1 MIDLGQC
8 FIGIEFG
15 STRIK
20 SVLIDSNFQVLAK
33 GEYDWENKLENG
45 FWTYSYQKI
54 IEGMQGCYASLKEQV
69 RTKFGIVLSKAGGI
83 GISGMMHGYI
93 PLDNCGKPLVSFRT
107 WRNNNAEGAAT
118 ELTKLFG
125 YPVPAR
131 WSIAHLYYAIQKG
144 EKHILEIATITTLAG
159 YVHFLLTG
167 KKVVGIG
174 EASGIFPIDTTTL
187 NYDQSML
194 AAFDESVKGKLS
206 DSIKNI
212 LPAVLVAGKSA
223 GCLTAEGAL
232 LMDPEGDLQAGIA
245 LCPPEGDA
253 GTGMV
258 ATNSVKAGTGNVS
271 AGTSIFSMVVLDK
284 PLSRVHGGID
294 LVTTPCGKEVAMVH
308 CNNCSSEINAWVS
321 VFEEFSEKTGRKI
334 EKSELYK
341 VLFESAPEGDA
352 NCGGTVSCNY
362 LSGENLTGIGKGIP
376 LVMRTAEGSF
386 NLANFMR
393 SLLYSAFVTLKI
405 GMDELIRGE
414 KLKIDKIYAHGGIFK
429 TEGVCQQFLADAM
442 KVPTTTMKT
451 ASEDGAWGMAVLASY
466 MGESLTLAQYL
477 ERKVFAGEEERM
489 CVPEKVNAEG
499 FEEYTKN
506 FKKLLIAERALS
518 ELA

>member
-1 MIDLGQC
+1 
-8 FIGIEFG
+8 
-15 STRIK
+15 
-20 SVLIDSNFQVLAK
+20 
-33 GEYDWENKLENG
+33 
-45 FWTYSYQKI
+45 
-54 IEGMQGCYASLKEQV
+54 
-69 RTKFGIVLSKAGGI
+69 
-83 GISGMMHGYI
+83 MMHGYI
-93 PLDNCGKPLVSFRT
+93 PLDNSGKPLVSFRT

-284 PLSRVHGGID
+284 PLSRVHGGGID
-294 LVTTPCGKEVAMVH
+294 LVTTPCGKKVAMVH
-308 CNNCSSEINAWVS
+308 CNNCSSEINAWV
-321 VFEEFSEKTGRKI
+321 K
-334 EKSELYK
+334 
-341 VLFESAPEGDA
+341 
-352 NCGGTVSCNY
+352 
-362 LSGENLTGIGKGIP
+362 
-376 LVMRTAEGSF
+376 
-386 NLANFMR
+386 
-393 SLLYSAFVTLKI
+393 
-405 GMDELIRGE
+405 
-414 KLKIDKIYAHGGIFK
+414 
-429 TEGVCQQFLADAM
+429 
-442 KVPTTTMKT
+442 
-451 ASEDGAWGMAVLASY
+451 
-466 MGESLTLAQYL
+466 
-477 ERKVFAGEEERM
+477 
-489 CVPEKVNAEG
+489 
-499 FEEYTKN
+499 
-506 FKKLLIAERALS
+506 
-518 ELA
+518 